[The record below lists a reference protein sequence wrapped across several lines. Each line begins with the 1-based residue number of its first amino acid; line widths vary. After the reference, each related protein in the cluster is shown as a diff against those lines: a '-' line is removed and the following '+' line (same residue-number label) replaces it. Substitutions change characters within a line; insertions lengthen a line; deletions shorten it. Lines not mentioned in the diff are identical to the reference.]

1 MIALRDETSRGPWP
15 AIGGSTG
22 ARFGAFCLI
31 SPSRVWLANI
41 LMIGRVGFIPML
53 RWVGISIFTVGQ
65 YPMIGWLYFHCHLMF
80 PWCAWLINQIIVG
93 VIASIRLFQ
102 PHHCWWTSDSL
113 RFTWKLGT
121 KNILTALAAVRYFNW
136 LHILPFY
143 LHPKGRHTVSSR
155 EQAPLIL

>member
-1 MIALRDETSRGPWP
+1 
-15 AIGGSTG
+15 
-22 ARFGAFCLI
+22 
-31 SPSRVWLANI
+31 LANI

-113 RFTWKLGT
+113 QKETAWEEIWFLRGAYYIMGGRDTVFCWQVDQIADSVVKTSFCLVRIWNLVRQIA
-121 KNILTALAAVRYFNW
+121 ILVESVR
-136 LHILPFY
+136 LHL
-143 LHPKGRHTVSSR
+143 LDW
-155 EQAPLIL
+155 